1 MSVAT
6 KCPETNE
13 LEKLL
18 DGTLS
23 GERVQECMGHMDS
36 CECCQAKLEAIA
48 TGGTNLSQICEQINQ
63 SEPVATSAYWSAV
76 KELNVDLGETFVP
89 RRTRSQ
95 EVSLSFLQTA
105 SDPTYIGRLAHFD
118 IMRMIGRGGMGI
130 VLEAFDSRLQRQVA
144 IKVLDPDL
152 LDDETSRKRFCRE
165 ARSAASIT
173 HENVVAVHQVE
184 RSGEEQLPYM
194 VMQLISGESLED
206 RLNREKT
213 LSLKEIVRIGMQA
226 AHGLAAAH
234 AQNLI
239 HRDIKPGN
247 ILLEPPNGRVKLTDF
262 GLARVAD
269 DVRLTRTGFV
279 TGTPLYMS
287 PEQTLGKDTD
297 PRSDLFSLGA
307 ILYEMCTGQPPFSGD
322 SAVLVLKQIAESKQ
336 RPIRE
341 LNPAI
346 PHWFAET
353 VEQLL
358 EKKPENRIQTAAHL
372 AELLDYEWALMKATS
387 EEVPTVCKIE
397 QQKQNRRNWMLG
409 MGIGTVFLGLGM
421 LVGSRFMNGRSS
433 SPPAVG
439 AGALVS
445 SANPVAVLNANTGAI
460 WSVAFDPSGK
470 NVVMGVD
477 DGTARIWDVATQGI
491 KDTFNATNQGNVW
504 VTRFCPDGSVL
515 ATGGD
520 DGLIKMWNTSNG
532 EVIKTFQHP
541 DTVRSLVFTSNQKG
555 LYAGGRKGEL
565 RHWTKE
571 SDEPVA
577 TATLTGTLNNVALSP
592 DNETLAVAGSDKLAH
607 LLNAK
612 SLSKKV
618 TLSGHSGQVYGLAFN
633 KDGSRLATS
642 GWDHTIRIWNAHNGE
657 LIRKWDAHRGDV
669 WSVAYSPDG
678 KKLVSGGTDAAV
690 KLWDPEAGE
699 LLSTYLGHESSV
711 HAVAFNREGN
721 QIASGG
727 RDGTVQIWNVE

>member
-1 MSVAT
+1 MAVTT

-18 DGTLS
+18 DGSLS
-23 GERVQECMGHMDS
+23 GERAQECMGHMDS
-36 CECCQAKLEAIA
+36 CECCQHKLEEIA
-48 TGGTNLSQICEQINQ
+48 TGGTNLSQIVEQINEA
-63 SEPVATSAYWSAV
+63 EPLATSVYWSAV
-76 KELNVDLGETFVP
+76 KELNVDLSETFVP
-89 RRTRSQ
+89 RRTRPQ
-95 EVSLSFLQTA
+95 EVSLSFLQPA
-105 SDPTYIGRLAHFD
+105 SDPTYLGRLAHFD
-118 IMRMIGRGGMGI
+118 VMRIIGRGGMGI

-144 IKVLDPDL
+144 IKVLDPEL
-152 LDDETSRKRFCRE
+152 LDDEVSRQRFCRE

-213 LSLKEIVRIGMQA
+213 LPLREIVRIGMQA
-226 AHGLAAAH
+226 AHGLAGAH

-247 ILLEPPNGRVKLTDF
+247 ILLEPPHGRVKLTDF

-287 PEQTLGKDTD
+287 PEQTLGKDVD
-297 PRSDLFSLGA
+297 HRSDLFSLGA

-322 SAVLVLKQIAESKQ
+322 SAVLVLKQIAEQKH

-346 PHWFAET
+346 PKWFADT

-358 EKKPENRIQTAAHL
+358 EKKPENRIQTAAQL

-397 QQKQNRRNWMLG
+397 QQKQNRRNWMIGL
-409 MGIGTVFLGLGM
+409 GIGAVFLTVGM
-421 LVGSRFMNGRSS
+421 VVGSLFMGNRNGNLTVASGTS
-433 SPPAVG
+433 ISPAK
-439 AGALVS
+439 
-445 SANPVAVLNANTGAI
+445 PVAVLNANAGAV
-460 WSVAFDPSGK
+460 WSVAFDPSGQS
-470 NVVMGVD
+470 VVMGVD

-491 KDTFNATNQGNVW
+491 RETLNATTQGFVW
-504 VTRFCPDGSVL
+504 TTRFCPDGSVL

-520 DGLIKMWNTSNG
+520 DGLIKMWDTSNG
-532 EVIKTFQHP
+532 EVIKTFEHP
-541 DTVRSLVFTSNQKG
+541 DSVRGLVFTSNQKG

-565 RHWTKE
+565 RHWTKDA
-571 SDEPVA
+571 DEPVA
-577 TATLTGTLNNVALSP
+577 TATQPGTINTVALSP
-592 DNETLAVAGSDKLAH
+592 DNETLATAGSDKIVRLW
-607 LLNAK
+607 NAK
-612 SLSKKV
+612 SLSQKV
-618 TLSGHSGQVYGLAFN
+618 KLEGHAGQVYGLSFDQ
-633 KDGSRLATS
+633 DGNRLAS
-642 GWDHTIRIWNAHNGE
+642 SSWDKTIRIWNAHSGQLVKSWE
-657 LIRKWDAHRGDV
+657 AHRGDV
-669 WSVAYSPDG
+669 WSVAFSPDG
-678 KKLVSGGTDAAV
+678 TKLVSGGTDGTV
-690 KLWDPEAGE
+690 KLWNPETGG
-699 LLSTYLGHESSV
+699 LLASYVGHENAV
-711 HAVAFNREGN
+711 HAVAFSKDGT

-727 RDGTVQIWNVE
+727 RDGMVRIWKVE